1 MSALW
6 VNMMSGLEGLS
17 SRFRA
22 LTSREKMFLAACLLF
37 LAGFATVKWAALPA
51 RAEYL
56 KNRAAIPQRIAT
68 IARYE
73 ATREVQ
79 DRLVE
84 ELYLQVQ
91 QMERWEDGLL
101 AGESTSA
108 AGVFLQG
115 LLKPLTQGP
124 DTRVTSIRSLP
135 PVRKGAY
142 SEVAVQMEIQTSTEG
157 LAKLLADISRQP
169 AILRVRKLT
178 ASSGTY
184 YAPTQPPRREA
195 VAVSMVVAG
204 FSTAHLDEKAAAGGG
219 E

>member
-6 VNMMSGLEGLS
+6 RNAMSGLEGLS

-22 LTSREKMFLAACLLF
+22 LSSREKAFLGACLLF
-37 LAGFATVKWAALPA
+37 LAGFATVKWAVLPA

-73 ATREVQ
+73 ATRQVQ
-79 DRLVE
+79 DRLNE

-91 QMERWEDGLL
+91 QMEKWEDGLL

-124 DTRVTSIRSLP
+124 ETRVTSIRALP
-135 PVRKGAY
+135 PARKGAY

-178 ASSGTY
+178 ANSGGF
-184 YAPTQPPRREA
+184 YAPTQQPRREM

-204 FSTAHLDEKAAAGGG
+204 FSSAPLDEKSATGGG